1 MTGYEEGYSTR
12 NVVQRNIVHQVIFAK
27 QQASWVD
34 DYIDKDNDL
43 KLNIS
48 KMEPIF

>member
-12 NVVQRNIVHQVIFAK
+12 DVAQRNIVYQVK
-27 QQASWVD
+27 QQASCFD
-34 DYIDKDNDL
+34 DYIDIGIDL